1 MRVIIALA
9 VQSLINRRVTAL
21 MIILSIAVSVA
32 LLLGVEKVRHGAK
45 QSFSSTVAGTDLI
58 VGARSGSV
66 QLLLYSVFRIGN
78 ATHNISWQS
87 YQEIA
92 AHRKVAW
99 SIPLALGDS
108 HRGYRVLGT
117 TTAYFEH
124 YQYGRNRH
132 LAFAQGIPFNAL
144 HDVVLGAEVARTL
157 GYKLGDK
164 VVIAHGMGSTSFS
177 KHEDQPFTVTGI
189 LAATGTPVDHSLH
202 VSLQAIE
209 AIHVD
214 WQAGAYIPGSGGS
227 TPLQLRELQPQ
238 QITAFL
244 LGLKSK
250 LATFQLQRS
259 ISNYRAEPLQAVLP
273 GVALQEL
280 WSMLGI
286 AENALRII
294 SACVVVSG
302 LFGMLTVLLTGL
314 NERRRELAILRAV
327 GARPGQILALVM
339 LESALLTLCGIGL
352 GVGLLYTG
360 LTAVLPVLEQ
370 TYGLQLALG
379 LPDTAELKV
388 LGLVFSAGIFAGL
401 VPGYRAYR
409 YSLADGMTIRI

>member
-1 MRVIIALA
+1 MKLIFSLAL
-9 VQSLINRRVTAL
+9 QSLFNRRVTAL
-21 MIILSIAVSVA
+21 MIVFSIAVSVA
-32 LLLGVEKVRHGAK
+32 LLLGVEKVRNGAK
-45 QSFSSTVAGTDLI
+45 HSFSSTIAGTDLI

-78 ATHNISWQS
+78 ATNNISWQS

-92 AHRKVAW
+92 AHPKVAW
-99 SIPLALGDS
+99 SIPISLGDS

-117 TTAYFEH
+117 TTDYFKH
-124 YQYGRNRH
+124 YRYGRKRP
-132 LAFAQGIPFNAL
+132 LTFAQGAPFNLL

-157 GYKLGDK
+157 GYKTGDK
-164 VVIAHGMGSTSFS
+164 IVIAHGMGSTSFS

-189 LAATGTPVDHSLH
+189 LATTGTPVDRSLH

-209 AIHVD
+209 AIHID
-214 WQAGAYIPGSGGS
+214 WKAGAYIPGSGGK
-227 TPLQLRELQPQ
+227 TPLDERDLQPH

-280 WSMLGI
+280 WGMLGI
-286 AENALRII
+286 AEKALLII
-294 SACVVVSG
+294 SGFVVVSG

-314 NERRRELAILRAV
+314 NERRRELAILRSV
-327 GARPGQILALVM
+327 GARPVQILSLLV
-339 LESALLTLCGIGL
+339 LETSLLTLCGILL
-352 GVGLLYTG
+352 GMVLLYTG
-360 LTAVLPVLEQ
+360 LGATLPLLEQ
-370 TYGLQLALG
+370 EYGLQLTLSFPAI
-379 LPDTAELKV
+379 AELKL
-388 LGLVFSAGIFAGL
+388 LGIVFIAGTLAGL
-401 VPGYRAYR
+401 IPGYRAYR
-409 YSLADGMTIRI
+409 YSLADGMTVRI